1 MDHKSNRR
9 IYLDQQQEIVT
20 VALRAKP
27 PVLMSES
34 ADEYASLHKTIF
46 DEISPRGPIEALYIE
61 EVTHLMW
68 NIQRVR
74 NCKVNVITLAS
85 RQALANVLTELLTFN
100 GKIKADTLSKKW
112 FSEDED
118 EAAAAKDEVR
128 KILKRFNLDE
138 SVIEAE
144 AMKLVADQLEWL
156 DKNLVSATSRLDK
169 SLRFI
174 KSYRVDFANEL
185 SRQAHRLLN
194 LSAQRQANYNGQ

>member
-1 MDHKSNRR
+1 M
-9 IYLDQQQEIVT
+9 T

-34 ADEYASLHKTIF
+34 ADEYASLHKRLV
-46 DEISPRGPIEALYIE
+46 DEISPQGPIEALYVE
-61 EVTHLMW
+61 EITHLMW

-74 NCKVNVITLAS
+74 NCIVNVITLPS
-85 RQALANVLTELLTFN
+85 RQALANVLTELLTFT
-100 GKIKADTLSKKW
+100 GKIKVDSLSKKW

-118 EAAAAKDEVR
+118 EAAAAKEEVH

-144 AMKLVADQLEWL
+144 AIKLVADQLEWL
-156 DKNLVSATSRLDK
+156 DKNLVSASSRLDK
-169 SLRFI
+169 SLRFV

-185 SRQAHRLLN
+185 SRESHRLLN